1 MLAASAITPEHAQAR
16 GYETITDRRRLGKL
30 GIVKAARNCV
40 PGLLVPM
47 LRIDGST
54 WGYQYR
60 PDVPRWRN
68 GRIVK
73 YETPYQQRN
82 GVDVPPGVADWL
94 GDPSV
99 PLWVTEGV
107 KKADCG
113 AHYGLCIVA
122 LPGVWSWMG
131 TNTAGGKVALPDWR
145 DIALNNRRVILA
157 FDGDV
162 ARKESV
168 QKALHALADYLAV
181 KGANVEYLWLP
192 DTDGKTGLDDY
203 LVDGHTVDD
212 LLRLVKPDPPPVAT
226 ETLGDTGGDEQQP
239 PESEPEP
246 VPPISL
252 DEAHEVF
259 RRWFGN
265 SYDTDAFDITLGT
278 AAVERLDGDPVWVML
293 ISGSGAAKTE
303 TVQPLIGIGATITSS
318 ISSAGA
324 LLSAT
329 SKKERTPDATGGLL
343 PKIGERG
350 VLVIKDFTTILSMD
364 RNARAEVLAALRRSM
379 TATGSATSA
388 PTGAGHCGGGA
399 VWS

>member
-131 TNTAGGKVALPDWR
+131 TNTAGGRWR
-145 DIALNNRRVILA
+145 YRTGGTSR
-157 FDGDV
+157 
-162 ARKESV
+162 ST
-168 QKALHALADYLAV
+168 
-181 KGANVEYLWLP
+181 
-192 DTDGKTGLDDY
+192 TDG
-203 LVDGHTVDD
+203 
-212 LLRLVKPDPPPVAT
+212 
-226 ETLGDTGGDEQQP
+226 
-239 PESEPEP
+239 
-246 VPPISL
+246 
-252 DEAHEVF
+252 
-259 RRWFGN
+259 
-265 SYDTDAFDITLGT
+265 
-278 AAVERLDGDPVWVML
+278 
-293 ISGSGAAKTE
+293 
-303 TVQPLIGIGATITSS
+303 
-318 ISSAGA
+318 
-324 LLSAT
+324 
-329 SKKERTPDATGGLL
+329 
-343 PKIGERG
+343 
-350 VLVIKDFTTILSMD
+350 
-364 RNARAEVLAALRRSM
+364 
-379 TATGSATSA
+379 
-388 PTGAGHCGGGA
+388 
-399 VWS
+399 

>member
-1 MLAASAITPEHAQAR
+1 MEGGATGLAGHRAQQQTGNPR
-16 GYETITDRRRLGKL
+16 
-30 GIVKAARNCV
+30 V
-40 PGLLVPM
+40 
-47 LRIDGST
+47 
-54 WGYQYR
+54 
-60 PDVPRWRN
+60 RWRCRAE
-68 GRIVK
+68 RIGA
-73 YETPYQQRN
+73 EGTP
-82 GVDVPPGVADWL
+82 
-94 GDPSV
+94 
-99 PLWVTEGV
+99 
-107 KKADCG
+107 
-113 AHYGLCIVA
+113 
-122 LPGVWSWMG
+122 
-131 TNTAGGKVALPDWR
+131 
-145 DIALNNRRVILA
+145 
-157 FDGDV
+157 
-162 ARKESV
+162 
-168 QKALHALADYLAV
+168 HALADYLAV

-252 DEAHEVF
+252 DEADEVF